1 VGVADIFARELH
13 RCAANIANRNDP
25 LPLSWPPMKPRDLP
39 RAMPPRLRRRPAG
52 AIDSLPVSLHPVL
65 RRVYAARGIAAPDE
79 LALDLRALLPVSTLD
94 GIGPATALLAGH
106 VERGSRILVVGD
118 FDADGATST
127 ALVLRQ
133 LGRLGHANC
142 GMRVPDRMRH
152 GYGLTPALVA
162 ELADDRADLLIT
174 VDNGVSAFAGIEAAR
189 ALGIEVLVTDHH
201 LPGSSLPDCDAH
213 VNPNLPSSAF
223 GSRALAGVGVAFY
236 LMASLTRELEQRR
249 GCKLPP
255 VADLLDLVALGTVAD
270 VVPLDRN
277 NRILVQEGLRR
288 ARARSA
294 TSGFMALARV
304 AGCRLDELS
313 ARHLG
318 HQIAPRINA
327 AGRID
332 DMAVGI
338 RCLLTDDPSEAL
350 ALAGELDRL
359 NRERRELE
367 GRMREEALAAVRNL
381 RIAEGE
387 LPPGLTLFDRGWHAG
402 VVGLVASRMKDR
414 LHRPVVAF
422 APASEDELR
431 GSARSIAGLH
441 VRDVLEAVSTRH
453 PGLIE
458 RFGGHAMAAGLTLRR
473 ASLARFADA
482 FAEEVGR
489 QLTPAQMQNV
499 LETDGS
505 LAADE
510 ISLETARAIE
520 AGGPWGQA
528 FPEPVFDGEFEVV
541 EARPVGDRHLK
552 LWVRAAPATPPVEAI
567 AFGHFDEPEALR
579 PGAGAQ
585 LTLAYRL
592 QSSTFGGTPHA
603 ELLVEHVAG
612 NQGDVHLESSGAQRS
627 R

>member
-1 VGVADIFARELH
+1 
-13 RCAANIANRNDP
+13 
-25 LPLSWPPMKPRDLP
+25 MKSRDLP
-39 RAMPPRLRRRPAG
+39 RAMPVTLRRRAAGSGADLPA
-52 AIDSLPVSLHPVL
+52 DLHPVL
-65 RRVYAARGIAAPDE
+65 RRVYAARGISAPDE
-79 LALDLRALLPVSTLD
+79 LSLELRSLLPVTTLD
-94 GIGPATALLAGH
+94 GIGTATELLAAH

-133 LGRLGHANC
+133 LMRLGHANC

-162 ELADDRADLLIT
+162 ELADERADLLIT

-201 LPGSSLPDCDAH
+201 LPGPTLPECAAH
-213 VNPNLPSSAF
+213 VNPNLPGAAF

-236 LMASLTRELEQRR
+236 LMASLTRELERRR
-249 GCKLPP
+249 GRRMPP

-270 VVPLDRN
+270 LVPLDRN
-277 NRILVQEGLRR
+277 NRILVQAGLQR
-288 ARARSA
+288 ARARAA
-294 TSGFMALARV
+294 TTGFMALSRV

-318 HQIAPRINA
+318 HQIAPRLNA

-338 RCLLTDDPSEAL
+338 RCLLTDDPGEAL
-350 ALAGELDRL
+350 TLAGELDRL

-367 GRMREEALAAVRNL
+367 GRMREEAMSAVRRL
-381 RIAEGE
+381 RIADGD
-387 LPPGLTLFDRGWHAG
+387 LPPGLTLFDSGWHAG

-422 APASEDELR
+422 APASADELR
-431 GSARSIAGLH
+431 GSARSVAGLH
-441 VRDVLEAVSTRH
+441 VRDVLEAVSSRH

-458 RFGGHAMAAGLTLRR
+458 RFGGHAMAAGLTLGR

-482 FAEEVGR
+482 FAQEVGR
-489 QLTPAQMQNV
+489 RLSPSQMQNV
-499 LETDGS
+499 LETDGA
-505 LAADE
+505 LAANE
-510 ISLETARAIE
+510 ISLETAQVLE
-520 AGGPWGQA
+520 SGGPWGQA
-528 FPEPVFDGEFEVV
+528 FPEPVFDGEFDVV
-541 EARPVGDRHLK
+541 DARTVGDRHLK
-552 LWVRAAPATPPVEAI
+552 LWLRAAAATPPVEAI
-567 AFGHFDEPEALR
+567 AFGFFDEPEAQR
-579 PGAGAQ
+579 PAAGAR

-592 QSSTFGGTPHA
+592 QTSTFGGTPHA
-603 ELLVEHVAG
+603 ELLVEHVARNEG
-612 NQGDVHLESSGAQRS
+612 ERPLLSCW
-627 R
+627 